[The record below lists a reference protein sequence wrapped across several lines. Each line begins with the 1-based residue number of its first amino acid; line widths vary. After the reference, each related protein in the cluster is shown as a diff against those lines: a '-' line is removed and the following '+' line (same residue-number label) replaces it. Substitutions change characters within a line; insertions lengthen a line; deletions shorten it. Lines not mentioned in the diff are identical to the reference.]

1 VDSQDG
7 LVAGLVGT
15 LDVVVMPEMTAI
27 ALGSGDVL
35 VLATPSVLALAERA
49 AVAAVADRL
58 PDGSTT
64 VGVAAELTH
73 SAPTPV
79 GAVVT
84 VTARL
89 DSVEDRRL
97 RFTIVLADPAGE
109 VATVAHTRIV
119 VDRDRFVSTARGR
132 LGSDADAHGLRL
144 TGTDHANLLMP
155 PGSEPAARAFYGDV
169 LGLPEVP
176 KPEPLASRGGCWF
189 QGNGID
195 LHLSADVRFVPADK
209 AHVGLLVAD
218 LDAAAAVLAASGA
231 PVTTDDSV
239 VGVHRLYTNDPF
251 GNRIELIQSGE
262 GFRERRFGQVP

>member
-1 VDSQDG
+1 VDSEVG
-7 LVAGLVGT
+7 LVAGLGAS
-15 LDVVVMPEMTAI
+15 LEALVVPEMTAC
-27 ALGSGDVL
+27 ALGSGDVP
-35 VLATPSVLALAERA
+35 VLATPIVLAMAERA
-49 AVAAVADRL
+49 AVATVADRL

-64 VGVAAELTH
+64 VGVAAKLTH
-73 SAPTPV
+73 SVPTPV
-79 GAVVT
+79 GAAVT

-97 RFTIVLADPAGE
+97 RFTIALADPAGE
-109 VATVAHTRIV
+109 VATVTHTRVV
-119 VDRDRFVSTARGR
+119 VDRDRFESTARGR
-132 LGSDADAHGLRL
+132 LELDADARDLRL

-189 QGNGID
+189 QGMGID
-195 LHLSADVRFVPADK
+195 LHLSADEHFVPAGK

-218 LDAAAAVLAASGA
+218 LAAAAAVLLAAGA
-231 PVTTDDSV
+231 PVIRDDSV

-251 GNRIELIQSGE
+251 GNRLELIQSGE
-262 GFRERRFGQVP
+262 GFRERRLR